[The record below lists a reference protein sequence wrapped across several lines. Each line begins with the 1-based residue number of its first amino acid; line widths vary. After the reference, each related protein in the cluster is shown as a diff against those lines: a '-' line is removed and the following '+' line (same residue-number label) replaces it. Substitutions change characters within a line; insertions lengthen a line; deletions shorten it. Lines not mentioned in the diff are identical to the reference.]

1 MKRNEKAI
9 TLVAL
14 VVTIVVLLILAG
26 ITIVYV
32 FGDNGVFGQAS
43 QGKVKTELAK
53 IEEQASI
60 IYADKF
66 IAKQAGQ
73 IDSISNSDII
83 EELINNGYQI
93 ETRTAG
99 EGSITGISVTP
110 TTVTI
115 DKNETATIK
124 VSLER
129 PEDGNIYYAVVDGK
143 YYKINFINSQLT
155 IEKEATTPEGSAE
168 EPKNIEIETG
178 YDTTIVTN
186 AQINQTEKTIE
197 ITSGTKNGNT
207 TITVKYGDKIATCNI
222 SVMDAIDKLWA
233 EIAEMAKEI
242 ANDDS
247 ITNDSTEAT
256 VTVNGESKTIKVGE
270 LYDVKYNGEIRRVRV
285 LGFKHDD
292 LVNTGVYG
300 GNHSKAGISFEF
312 YDLMTGNT
320 YMQMNTSNTNSGG
333 WGSTKLRTDLN
344 GSGSSIGGLGANL
357 SNKGY
362 IKQVKKKYIATYDS
376 ASSVTTCN
384 DYLWLLADSEIVNSG
399 YQSGAYGP
407 AITSEG
413 SQYKYYQGVGEAWNE
428 NSTNRVKY
436 NASGGA
442 MHWWLR
448 SPFYNNATAFCRVLS
463 NGSTNSGYEASG
475 SNGVAPGFCI

>member
-1 MKRNEKAI
+1 MKEKILELKNVEVVHILGSAKERKAKTDKVSGI

-115 DKNETATIK
+115 DQNETATIK

-143 YYKINFINSQLT
+143 YYKINFSNSQLT

-197 ITSGTKNGNT
+197 ITSGTNYGNT
-207 TITVKYGDKIATCNI
+207 TITVKYGDKTATCNI
-222 SVMDAIDKLWA
+222 SVEEKETDWA
-233 EIAEMAKEI
+233 EIAEMAKLI
-242 ANDDS
+242 ANDSS
-247 ITNDSTEAT
+247 ITNSSSQAT
-256 VTVNGESKTIKVGE
+256 VTVNGESKTIKVGDI
-270 LYDVKYNGEIRRVRV
+270 YKVKYNGEIRRVRV

-292 LVNTGVYG
+292 LVNTGAYG

-312 YDLMTGNT
+312 YD
-320 YMQMNTSNTNSGG
+320 
-333 WGSTKLRTDLN
+333 
-344 GSGSSIGGLGANL
+344 
-357 SNKGY
+357 
-362 IKQVKKKYIATYDS
+362 
-376 ASSVTTCN
+376 
-384 DYLWLLADSEIVNSG
+384 
-399 YQSGAYGP
+399 
-407 AITSEG
+407 
-413 SQYKYYQGVGEAWNE
+413 
-428 NSTNRVKY
+428 
-436 NASGGA
+436 
-442 MHWWLR
+442 
-448 SPFYNNATAFCRVLS
+448 CRVPLL
-463 NGSTNSGYEASG
+463 
-475 SNGVAPGFCI
+475 